1 MFVDYE
7 YYRDSFGGTSLT
19 ETEFNKY
26 VPNACMKITT
36 STLSRVTDSTINSYP
51 SELVTRIKN
60 CACSLSEWEQK
71 FDKALNTLSSGIT
84 DGIAK
89 SKSAGA
95 VSVTYDTSFSL
106 NYLLDTQNQ
115 SKIVNSV
122 VNSYLAPICINGTFY
137 NLLSK
142 VLSSPKNTN
151 CSINLSSEVCY

>member
-7 YYRDSFGGTSLT
+7 YYTDSFKGSFLT
-19 ETEFNKY
+19 EEEFDKY
-26 VPNACMKITT
+26 AENACMQITT

-51 SELVTRIKN
+51 SELMVRIKN
-60 CACSLSEWEQK
+60 CACVLSEWGK
-71 FDKALNTLSSGIT
+71 RFDKALDTLYGGAIDGT
-84 DGIAK
+84 GIAK

-115 SKIVNSV
+115 SKIVGFVIKSHL
-122 VNSYLAPICINGTFY
+122 SPICINGTFY

-142 VLSSPKNTN
+142 VLGSSRNTN
-151 CSINLSSEVCY
+151 CSINLSNGA

>member
-7 YYRDSFGGTSLT
+7 YYTENFKGTSLS
-19 ETEFNKY
+19 EEEFNKY
-26 VPNACMKITT
+26 IKNACMKITT
-36 STLSRVTDSTINSYP
+36 STLSRVTDSSINSYP
-51 SELVTRIKN
+51 SELVSRIKD

-71 FDKALNTLSSGIT
+71 FDKALETLSSGIT
-84 DGIAK
+84 NGIAK

-115 SKIVNSV
+115 NKIVNSV
-122 VNSYLAPICINGTFY
+122 INLYLSPICINGTFY

-142 VLSSPKNTN
+142 VVSSPKNTN
-151 CSINLSSEVCY
+151 CSINGGTD

>member
-7 YYRDSFGGTSLT
+7 YYTENFKGTSLS
-19 ETEFNKY
+19 EEEFNKY
-26 VPNACMKITT
+26 IKNACMKITT
-36 STLSRVTDSTINSYP
+36 STLSRVTDSSINSYP
-51 SELVTRIKN
+51 SELVSRIKD

-71 FDKALNTLSSGIT
+71 FDKALEALSNGIT
-84 DGIAK
+84 NGIAK

-115 SKIVNSV
+115 NKIVNSV
-122 VNSYLAPICINGTFY
+122 INLYLAPICINGTFY

-142 VLSSPKNTN
+142 VISSTKNTN
-151 CSINLSSEVCY
+151 CSINGGTD